1 MIEERLVE
9 WYSFVPNYG
18 GEESNKMHQGEIIKI
33 F

>member
-9 WYSFVPNYG
+9 LYSFVTNFE